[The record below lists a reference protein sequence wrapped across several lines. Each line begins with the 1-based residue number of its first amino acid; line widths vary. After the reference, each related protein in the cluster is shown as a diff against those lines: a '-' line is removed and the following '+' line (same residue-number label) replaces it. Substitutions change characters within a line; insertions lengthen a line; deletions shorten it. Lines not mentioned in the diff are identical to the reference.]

1 MSDPEGGGGKQ
12 QLKASSGKLLAPA
25 TQHLLQQ
32 TCLWMPEPTAE
43 LAHSCLTSVR
53 EMDRALGV
61 HHEHMSQQLPESRA
75 RAQLHEQQVRLGFLK
90 PGMSQKAL
98 IGCSVRVWKH
108 LEDN

>member
-1 MSDPEGGGGKQ
+1 MSDPGGGGGKQ
-12 QLKASSGKLLAPA
+12 ELKASSGKLLAPA

-32 TCLWMPEPTAE
+32 TCLWMPEPAAE
-43 LAHSCLTSVR
+43 LMRSCLTSAQEV
-53 EMDRALGV
+53 DRALGV
-61 HHEHMSQQLPESRA
+61 HHEHMSQQLPESCA

-90 PGMSQKAL
+90 PRVSQKAL